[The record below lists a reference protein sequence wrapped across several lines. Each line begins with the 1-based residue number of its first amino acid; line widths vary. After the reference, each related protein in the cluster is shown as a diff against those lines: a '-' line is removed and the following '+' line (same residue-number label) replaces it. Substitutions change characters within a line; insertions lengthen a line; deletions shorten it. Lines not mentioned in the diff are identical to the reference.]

1 MSSKFALKKT
11 ERTLTVFNYLAGSG
25 EYIGSGAA
33 FIPAG
38 TGLPAYATHIS
49 PPATPAGMVALF
61 INDVWQTVVDNRG
74 KTAWHKETGQPHIIS
89 EPGDLHAG
97 LTFESPRSA
106 FDIWDGMQWV
116 KDEEAERQSIIAR
129 NEEQK
134 AALMKEA
141 SAQIAI
147 LEDAQTLG
155 IATEDELKLLTS
167 WKLYRVKLN
176 RIAMGALPDTELP
189 TASV

>member
-25 EYIGSGAA
+25 EYIGSGDA

-61 INDVWQTVVDNRG
+61 INDAWQTVVDHRG

-89 EPGDLHAG
+89 EPGELHAG

-106 FDIWDGMQWV
+106 FDIWDGTQWV
-116 KDEEAERQSIIAR
+116 KDDEAERQSIIAR

-147 LEDAQTLG
+147 LEDAQTLE
-155 IATEDELKLLTS
+155 IATEDELKQLAS
-167 WKLYRVKLN
+167 WKVYRVKLN
-176 RIAMGALPDTELP
+176 RIDISQPGEIEWPD
-189 TASV
+189 AA

>member
-11 ERTLTVFNYLAGSG
+11 ERTLTVFNYLAGTG
-25 EYIGSGAA
+25 EYIGSGDA

-49 PPATPAGMVALF
+49 PPETPAGMVALF
-61 INDVWQTVVDNRG
+61 INDAWQTVVDNRG
-74 KTAWHKETGQPHIIS
+74 KTAWRKETGQPHIIS
-89 EPGDLHAG
+89 EPGELHAG

-106 FDIWDGMQWV
+106 YDIWDGMQWV

-147 LEDAQTLG
+147 LEDAQTLE
-155 IATEDELKLLTS
+155 IATEDELKQLAS
-167 WKLYRVKLN
+167 WKVYRVKLN
-176 RIAMGALPDTELP
+176 RIDISQPGEIEWPD
-189 TASV
+189 AA